1 MAKTK
6 NKKTPAE
13 EAKKSIEEFF
23 DTAEWGK
30 FKTKLRKVK
39 LKPVKD
45 PFKTLK
51 GGRKLLTHTVLD
63 EILGRGGVSAKKLVL
78 AYGEYGTGKTQLAY
92 TLLVEAAQEGTV
104 IFNDSEFSFS
114 PDRVEEIARERGKD
128 IEKVMKNLILFQP
141 EDWMEHLAFPEKV
154 PSPLDLDLKGR
165 PRISL
170 VIVDSLIA
178 PFDRSKDFMGRQ
190 HLPLRSQMFRLFFA
204 ELRRIAR
211 LHDCPVF
218 ITNQVISVPNI
229 PNPKYTPMWM
239 KQRGKGGPTV
249 EHIPDIIVYLRKST
263 SGTRVARLMDSYE
276 LEEGE
281 RIYMITKRGIDDVPT
296 ALKEKFE
303 KNQAKKKEKL
313 KPKQS
318 KKDSKVEIKEEPQVK
333 SESELEVESTEASK
347 E

>member
-1 MAKTK
+1 MPKKKEKTVE
-6 NKKTPAE
+6 E
-13 EAKKSIEEFF
+13 EAKESIEKFF
-23 DTAEWGK
+23 DTEEWRSL
-30 FKTKLRKVK
+30 KTKLRKVK
-39 LKPVKD
+39 LNPIKN

-63 EILGRGGVSAKKLVL
+63 EILGRGGVSAKKLILV
-78 AYGEYGTGKTQLAY
+78 YGEYGTGKTQLGY

-104 IFNDSEFSFS
+104 VFDDSEFSFS
-114 PDRVEEIARERGKD
+114 PDRVEQIARERGKD
-128 IEKVMKNLILFQP
+128 VKKVMDNLILFQP

-178 PFDRSKDFMGRQ
+178 PFDKSKDFMGRQ

-229 PNPKYTPMWM
+229 PNPKYTPMHM
-239 KQRGKGGPTV
+239 KQKGKGGPTV
-249 EHIPDIIVYLRKST
+249 EHIPDIIIYLRKSA

-281 RIYMITKRGIDDVPT
+281 RIYMITKKGIDDAPK
-296 ALKEKFE
+296 AIKEKFE
-303 KNQAKKKEKL
+303 KNQAEKKKKL
-313 KPKQS
+313 KRESEK
-318 KKDSKVEIKEEPQVK
+318 KKDTEEPKEESV
-333 SESELEVESTEASK
+333 EAS
-347 E
+347 EE